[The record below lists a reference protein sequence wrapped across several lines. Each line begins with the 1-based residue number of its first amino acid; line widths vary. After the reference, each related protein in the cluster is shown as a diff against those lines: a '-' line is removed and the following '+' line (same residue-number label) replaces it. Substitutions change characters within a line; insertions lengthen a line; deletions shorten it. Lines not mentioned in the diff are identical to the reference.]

1 MSSRKVFFS
10 KPAREAYVSRCRNNY
25 IVASRGTT
33 KSEMID
39 SMWLMDVSKA
49 MPGSTILLV
58 QPTYKKHLQNT
69 LPAIAKGLERFGWF
83 RDIHYVVGKRPSPKQ
98 NFAKPLT
105 EPFSYDY
112 AVTLFNGTIWRLISF
127 DIAMSANS
135 MSGDA
140 VAGFEAKYLD
150 YDKLTQEVF
159 PAIRGQREHFAN
171 CPMHG
176 ARYFS
181 TDMPT
186 MKSGNWILEKEKEMD
201 KELVT
206 MVRYLRTKIW
216 DYENRKDIA
225 EITRANNLRILNKEL
240 DKWVRKGTFFGM
252 WNAID
257 NIEILGEQWIEE
269 QRKNLPPLLF
279 KTSILNLK
287 PRGTANG
294 FYSSLNERIHT
305 YVAENNSYLEKVGYG
320 SIKEGCISDGDI
332 DGDKPLIIG
341 IDYNA
346 AINSMVT
353 CQLVGH
359 YDKQILNTLRSSFVK
374 TPRKLVDLVN
384 DWCDYYSEHKN
395 RDVVYYY
402 DSTAI
407 GDKADSNDSFSELVM
422 RTLTKRGWNVE
433 GIYMGQP
440 PRHHVKHEWINNALR
455 GEGEYCFPMFN
466 KHNAEYLLIAMEDAG
481 IKVGRSGF
489 EKDKGMET
497 KPDSPDAPDEFKT
510 HITDAW
516 DMVFVGVNKF
526 PYSGM
531 NSLAF
536 FSGTVGNR

>member
-10 KPAREAYVSRCRNNY
+10 KPAREAYVSRCRHNY

-39 SMWLMDVSKA
+39 AQWLKDVSEM
-49 MPGSTILLV
+49 MPGCTILLV

-69 LPAIAKGLERFGWF
+69 LPAVAKGLERFGWY
-83 RDIHYVVGKRPSPKQ
+83 RDIHYVVGKKPPARM

-127 DIAMSANS
+127 DVAMSANS

-159 PAIRGQREHFAN
+159 PAVRGQREHFAD

-186 MKSGNWILEKEKEMD
+186 MKSGNWILEKQKEMD
-201 KELVT
+201 VELVT
-206 MVRYLRTKIW
+206 MVKYYRLKIW
-216 DYENRKDIA
+216 EYETKTGIL
-225 EITRANNLRILNKEL
+225 ESTRSNTLRDLTKKLNQLVKA
-240 DKWVRKGTFFGM
+240 GTFFGM

-269 QRKNLPPLLF
+269 QRRNLPPLLF

-287 PRGTANG
+287 PRGSVNG
-294 FYSSLNERIHT
+294 FYSSLNERVHT
-305 YVAENNSYLEKVGYG
+305 YTAENNTYLESVGYG
-320 SIKEGCISDGDI
+320 TIKEGCISDGDI
-332 DGDKPLIIG
+332 DKKQPLIIS

-353 CQLVGH
+353 CQVTGPF
-359 YDKQILNTLRSSFVK
+359 DKQTFNTLRSSYVK
-374 TPRKLVDLVN
+374 TPRKLVDLIN
-384 DWCDYYSEHKN
+384 DWCDYYSAHTN

-407 GDKADSNDSFSELVM
+407 GDKADSSDSFATQVIK
-422 RTLTKRGWNVE
+422 TLQHRGWNVE
-433 GIYMGQP
+433 DIYMGQP
-440 PRHHVKHEWINNALR
+440 PKHHVKHEWINNALR
-455 GEGEYCFPMFN
+455 GIGDYSFPMFN
-466 KHNAEYLLIAMEDAG
+466 KHNAEYLLIAMHDAG
-481 IKVGRSGF
+481 VKVGKNGF
-489 EKDKGMET
+489 EKDKGMEV

-516 DMVFVGVNKF
+516 DMAFVGVNKY

-531 NSLAF
+531 SSLTF
-536 FSGTVGNR
+536 TGGTARG